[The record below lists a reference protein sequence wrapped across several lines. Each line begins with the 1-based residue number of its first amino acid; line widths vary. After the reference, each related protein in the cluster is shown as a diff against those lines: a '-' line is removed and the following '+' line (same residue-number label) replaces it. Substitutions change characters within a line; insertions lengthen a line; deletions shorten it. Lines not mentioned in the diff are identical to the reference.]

1 MEARGERI
9 YSSYSFTT
17 SVLDGGGQSPAP
29 AALYTLADSGYPLHR
44 TLGGPQSLSGHKRLE
59 ENLWPLPGIE
69 PRLSG
74 RPVRNQTLS
83 WLSYSGSK
91 TCKYFYL
98 ININVDHIA
107 LGACCRLKRGS
118 RSWSSWSPLL
128 YSVEWQGDKWMTN
141 QKGLGKKRP
150 WPNFKVLSRHMP
162 GGTDENHET
171 SLRISG
177 LRAETWTRVFRLRSR
192 RVNHSITMFI
202 VII

>member
-1 MEARGERI
+1 MEARGERM

-17 SVLDGGGQSPAP
+17 S
-29 AALYTLADSGYPLHR
+29 ALYGGEWSESRPGRALHPSR
-44 TLGGPQSLSGHKRLE
+44 LRVPIAQDAGWAPEPVWTQRLE

-69 PRLSG
+69 HRLSG
-74 RPVRNQTLS
+74 RPVRRQTLS

-91 TCKYFYL
+91 TCKYFDF

-107 LGACCRLKRGS
+107 LGACCRLKRD
-118 RSWSSWSPLL
+118 WW
-128 YSVEWQGDKWMTN
+128 
-141 QKGLGKKRP
+141 
-150 WPNFKVLSRHMP
+150 
-162 GGTDENHET
+162 NHET

-177 LRAETWTRVFRLRSR
+177 LLAETWTRAFRLRSR